1 MPIIHKEGK
10 RRCAF
15 RVSEKPII
23 YNAMAEFTCRR
34 AACWRLK
41 ATLLHLVDLFVKVI
55 VSSPRND
62 QTNIF

>member
-41 ATLLHLVDLFVKVI
+41 ATLLHLVDLFVNVTNLKPTVI
-55 VSSPRND
+55 NLYE
-62 QTNIF
+62 